1 MKALLD
7 SWADLLEDS
16 EGPQVFAANE
26 GVFATLDRWPRIRW
40 FYYCDDHNGN
50 TIRLYDTEHFSHFGG
65 GYYLEEDGVGR
76 EHRERVIIR
85 GENMWGGKQVDKN
98 GPDSPRSASG
108 RSRLG
113 TFSVSGKV
121 LSARGSIRQRTSPC
135 VPESATVMA
144 LESLISR
151 LPAVARYGCGISST
165 STKSQRSIFRRQH
178 CTPVRSSALW
188 CQQRLSK
195 HSEINPPG
203 RSTHKGSGRVGDQ
216 RFTRSNASA
225 TAIKP
230 VPPDDSDSTAN
241 NATKQIEYRQ
251 RGFNLVSV
259 VLVPSICYERL
270 VVFSANAN
278 NETGWAI
285 RDFIDNRMLDN
296 EHSARTR
303 ASVEA
308 EIRRN
313 HSEYPPFYNV
323 GDPGHAE
330 RWEMYL
336 ILRTSAHHRLTTI
349 ECSTT
354 PPNSVQG
361 DTWRAISSGPHW
373 ARLVL

>member
-1 MKALLD
+1 VNGYRRLTRR
-7 SWADLLEDS
+7 AD
-16 EGPQVFAANE
+16 
-26 GVFATLDRWPRIRW
+26 
-40 FYYCDDHNGN
+40 
-50 TIRLYDTEHFSHFGG
+50 RLTKDPG
-65 GYYLEEDGVGR
+65 
-76 EHRERVIIR
+76 
-85 GENMWGGKQVDKN
+85 
-98 GPDSPRSASG
+98 
-108 RSRLG
+108 
-113 TFSVSGKV
+113 
-121 LSARGSIRQRTSPC
+121 
-135 VPESATVMA
+135 ESAT
-144 LESLISR
+144 SDS
-151 LPAVARYGCGISST
+151 P
-165 STKSQRSIFRRQH
+165 
-178 CTPVRSSALW
+178 
-188 CQQRLSK
+188 
-195 HSEINPPG
+195 
-203 RSTHKGSGRVGDQ
+203 
-216 RFTRSNASA
+216 RSNASA

-259 VLVPSICYERL
+259 VLVPSICHERL

-303 ASVEA
+303 ASIEA

-330 RWEMYL
+330 RWEMGSSVFWCEHPGISGPSYWARAVFPGIRTYPRKIREMYL